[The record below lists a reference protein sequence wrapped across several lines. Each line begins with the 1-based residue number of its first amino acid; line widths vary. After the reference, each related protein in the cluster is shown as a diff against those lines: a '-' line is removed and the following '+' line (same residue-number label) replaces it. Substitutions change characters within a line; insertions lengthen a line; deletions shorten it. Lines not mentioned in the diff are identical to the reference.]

1 MQIHLNQVEI
11 QKALLEHIANTGVP
25 LTNAT
30 TSVVFIAGRKTNG
43 HSAVITIDYHTSE
56 QTADQPHLENTE
68 EEVDERQQAISFNF
82 GKSTDS

>member
-1 MQIHLNQVEI
+1 MQIHLNQSEI

-43 HSAVITIDYHTSE
+43 HSAVITIDYGTPEIDSTDIPSE
-56 QTADQPHLENTE
+56 NE
-68 EEVDERQQAISFNF
+68 EEIAERQQAISFAF
-82 GKSTDS
+82 GKSKDI